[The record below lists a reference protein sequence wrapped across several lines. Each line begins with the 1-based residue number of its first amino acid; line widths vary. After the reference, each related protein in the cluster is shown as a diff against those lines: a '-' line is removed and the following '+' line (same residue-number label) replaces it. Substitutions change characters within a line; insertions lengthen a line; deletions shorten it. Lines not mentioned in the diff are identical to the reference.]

1 MAGSRHNQAMPI
13 TFAHPRSGERVTANL
28 TPQAIVISPRY
39 GESYSF
45 DRAGRLLSLFVA
57 GRSIQRTLDHR
68 FLVRS
73 KSGPARRLE
82 LSTAER
88 DALLEHAFAEL
99 RDLRAILPEATLPPA
114 DQARLAEA
122 LDTALAMPPAALEAD
137 AEAYRRLFL
146 PVSIL
151 PPDQYLALV
160 VQATIGCSWNRCT
173 FCGLYRDRAFRIR
186 SVAEFRAH
194 CRAVRDFFGAGLS
207 LRRGVFLAD
216 ANALTAPQPRLLAL
230 LDVVQEVFS
239 QPGRPPLPLFSFIS
253 AFDALRKG
261 PEDWAALRA
270 RGLARVYIGLET
282 GSDDLLRF
290 VRKPGRAA
298 DALAAVRDIKAA
310 GLATGVIVMVGLGG
324 DRFAARHVEE
334 TLAVVGAMPLDG
346 RDVIYLSAYRPAPG
360 TEYPALAAQ
369 AGIRPL
375 TPAEEAAQQQSLQTA
390 LRQRFPQTRVAP
402 YYVEGFAL

>member
-1 MAGSRHNQAMPI
+1 MPI
-13 TFAHPRSGERVTANL
+13 TFTHPRNGERVTANL
-28 TPQAIVISPRY
+28 QPQVIVISPRY

-45 DRAGRLLSLFVA
+45 DRAGRLLSLFVD

-68 FLVRS
+68 FLIRNKAGAV
-73 KSGPARRLE
+73 RRLE
-82 LSTAER
+82 LSPDER
-88 DALLEHAFAEL
+88 DALLKRLFATL
-99 RDLRAILPEATLPPA
+99 HDLRAVLPELTLSPA
-114 DQARLAEA
+114 DQTCLADA
-122 LDTALAMPPAALEAD
+122 LDTVLAMPPEALEAD

-173 FCGLYRDRAFRIR
+173 FCGLYRDRGFRVR
-186 SVAEFRAH
+186 GADEFRAH

-216 ANALTAPQPRLLAL
+216 ANALTVPQPRLLTL
-230 LDVVQEVFS
+230 LEIVQEVFG
-239 QPGRPPLPLFSFIS
+239 QPGQPPLPVFSFIS
-253 AFDALRKG
+253 AFDAQHKTVQ
-261 PEDWAALRA
+261 DWMALRD

-282 GSDDLLRF
+282 GSDELLRF

-298 DALAAVRDIKAA
+298 DALAAVHDLKAA
-310 GLATGVIVMVGLGG
+310 GLAVGVIAMVGLGG
-324 DRFAARHVEE
+324 DRFAAQHVQE
-334 TLAVVGAMPLDG
+334 TLAVIGAMPLDG
-346 RDVIYLSAYRPAPG
+346 RDVIYLSVYCSAPG
-360 TEYPALAAQ
+360 TEYPTLAEQ

-375 TPAEEAAQQQSLQTA
+375 TPEEEAAQQQTLQTA
-390 LRQRFPQTRVAP
+390 LRQRFPRTRVAP